1 MVDHGAQLQEHE
13 ALRQVRALVNEL
25 ARSERLRLEAK
36 QRVLELNAQLQP
48 LLPPASEEMD
58 DVVSSNPCSQDG
70 VGAYAERVAE
80 ERRQALT
87 RSREEWQR
95 KVNAL
100 STKVTVKDCELGM
113 IRRELKMAKARIAD
127 FIAGA
132 KGAVHR

>member
-58 DVVSSNPCSQDG
+58 DVVSVDPGSQDG
-70 VGAYAERVAE
+70 VGAYAERVEE

-100 STKVTVKDCELGM
+100 STQVTVKDCELGM
-113 IRRELKMAKARIAD
+113 IRRELKTAKARIAD